1 MAYIPYTISREH
13 KERKMDKFTVEFYEK
28 ENGDIP
34 AEEFLNGL
42 NIRMKTKLVGLI
54 KILQEKGN
62 LLREPYSKPLGDGI
76 FELRCK
82 VGNDISRVLYFFYYN
97 GKIIMTNGFVKKTRK
112 TPRAVIDRAKAYRDD
127 YLERNG
133 KNEKV

>member
-34 AEEFLNGL
+34 VEEFLDGL

-133 KNEKV
+133 KK

>member
-28 ENGDIP
+28 GNGDIP
-34 AEEFLNGL
+34 VEEFLDGL
-42 NIRMKTKLVGLI
+42 NIRMKAKSVGLI

-112 TPRAVIDRAKAYRDD
+112 TPRAVINRAKAYRDD

-133 KNEKV
+133 KK

>member
-1 MAYIPYTISREH
+1 MAYIPYTIRREH

-34 AEEFLNGL
+34 VEEFLDGL
-42 NIRMKTKLVGLI
+42 NIRMKAKSVGLI

-127 YLERNG
+127 YLERYG
-133 KNEKV
+133 KK

>member
-1 MAYIPYTISREH
+1 MAYIPYALSREH

-34 AEEFLNGL
+34 AEEFLDGL

-133 KNEKV
+133 KK

>member
-34 AEEFLNGL
+34 AEEFLDDL

-133 KNEKV
+133 KK

>member
-34 AEEFLNGL
+34 AEEFLDGL

-82 VGNDISRVLYFFYYN
+82 VGNNISRVLYFFYYN

-133 KNEKV
+133 KK

>member
-34 AEEFLNGL
+34 AEEFLDGL

-97 GKIIMTNGFVKKTRK
+97 GKILMTNGFVKKTRK

-133 KNEKV
+133 KK

>member
-1 MAYIPYTISREH
+1 
-13 KERKMDKFTVEFYEK
+13 MDKFTVEFYEK

-34 AEEFLNGL
+34 VEEFLDGL
-42 NIRMKTKLVGLI
+42 NIRMKAKSVGLI

-133 KNEKV
+133 KK

>member
-133 KNEKV
+133 KK

>member
-34 AEEFLNGL
+34 AEEFLDGL

-54 KILQEKGN
+54 KNTSGKGESFK
-62 LLREPYSKPLGDGI
+62 RT
-76 FELRCK
+76 
-82 VGNDISRVLYFFYYN
+82 VQ
-97 GKIIMTNGFVKKTRK
+97 
-112 TPRAVIDRAKAYRDD
+112 
-127 YLERNG
+127 
-133 KNEKV
+133 

>member
-34 AEEFLNGL
+34 AEEFLDGL

-54 KILQEKGN
+54 KILQEKAN

-133 KNEKV
+133 KK

>member
-13 KERKMDKFTVEFYEK
+13 KERKMNKFTVEFYEK

-34 AEEFLNGL
+34 VEEFLDGL
-42 NIRMKTKLVGLI
+42 NIRMKAKSVGLI

-112 TPRAVIDRAKAYRDD
+112 TPRAVINRAKAYRDD

-133 KNEKV
+133 KK

>member
-1 MAYIPYTISREH
+1 MAYIPYTITREH

-34 AEEFLNGL
+34 AEEFLDGL

-133 KNEKV
+133 KK

>member
-28 ENGDIP
+28 ENDDIP

-112 TPRAVIDRAKAYRDD
+112 TPRAVIDRAKAYRND

>member
-34 AEEFLNGL
+34 VEEFLDGL
-42 NIRMKTKLVGLI
+42 NVKMKAKLVGLI
-54 KILQEKGN
+54 EILQEKGN
-62 LLREPYSKPLGDGI
+62 FLREPYSKPLGDGI

-97 GKIIMTNGFVKKTRK
+97 GKIIMTNGLVKKTRK

-127 YLERNG
+127 YLERYG
-133 KNEKV
+133 KK

>member
-34 AEEFLNGL
+34 AEEFLDGL
-42 NIRMKTKLVGLI
+42 NIKMKTKLVGLI

-112 TPRAVIDRAKAYRDD
+112 TPRAVIDRAKAYRND

-133 KNEKV
+133 KK

>member
-13 KERKMDKFTVEFYEK
+13 KERKMDKFTVEFYKK

-34 AEEFLNGL
+34 VEEFLDGL
-42 NIRMKTKLVGLI
+42 NVKMKAKSVGLI

-133 KNEKV
+133 KK

>member
-13 KERKMDKFTVEFYEK
+13 KERKMNKFTVEFYEK

-34 AEEFLNGL
+34 VEEFLDGL
-42 NIRMKTKLVGLI
+42 NIRMKAKSVGLI

-133 KNEKV
+133 KK

>member
-1 MAYIPYTISREH
+1 MAYIPYTISRKH
-13 KERKMDKFTVEFYEK
+13 KERKMDKFTVEFYKK

-34 AEEFLNGL
+34 VEEFLDGL
-42 NIRMKTKLVGLI
+42 NVKMKAKSVGLI

-112 TPRAVIDRAKAYRDD
+112 TPRAVINRAKAYRDD

-133 KNEKV
+133 KK

>member
-1 MAYIPYTISREH
+1 MAYIPYTISRKH

-34 AEEFLNGL
+34 VEEFLDGL
-42 NIRMKTKLVGLI
+42 NIRMKAKSVGLI

-112 TPRAVIDRAKAYRDD
+112 TPRAVINRAKAYRDD

-133 KNEKV
+133 KK

>member
-34 AEEFLNGL
+34 AEEFLDGL

-112 TPRAVIDRAKAYRDD
+112 TPRTVIDRAKAYRDD

-133 KNEKV
+133 KK

>member
-34 AEEFLNGL
+34 AEEFLDGL

-112 TPRAVIDRAKAYRDD
+112 TPRAVINRAKAYRDN

-133 KNEKV
+133 KK

>member
-34 AEEFLNGL
+34 VEEFLDGL
-42 NIRMKTKLVGLI
+42 NIRMKAKSVGLI

-82 VGNDISRVLYFFYYN
+82 VGNNISRVLYFFYYN

-133 KNEKV
+133 KK

>member
-1 MAYIPYTISREH
+1 
-13 KERKMDKFTVEFYEK
+13 MDKFTVEFYKK

-34 AEEFLNGL
+34 VEEFLDGL
-42 NIRMKTKLVGLI
+42 NVKMKAKSVGLI

-82 VGNDISRVLYFFYYN
+82 VGNDISRVLYLFYYN

-112 TPRAVIDRAKAYRDD
+112 TPRAVINRAKAYRDD

-133 KNEKV
+133 KK

>member
-1 MAYIPYTISREH
+1 MSYIPYTISRKH

-34 AEEFLNGL
+34 VEEFLDGL
-42 NIRMKTKLVGLI
+42 NIRMKAKSVGLI

-112 TPRAVIDRAKAYRDD
+112 TPRAVINRAKAYRDD

-133 KNEKV
+133 KK

>member
-34 AEEFLNGL
+34 AEEFLDGL

-54 KILQEKGN
+54 KILQKKGN

-112 TPRAVIDRAKAYRDD
+112 TPRAVINRAKAYRDD

-133 KNEKV
+133 KK

>member
-1 MAYIPYTISREH
+1 MAYIPYTISRKH

-34 AEEFLNGL
+34 VEEFLDGL
-42 NIRMKTKLVGLI
+42 NVKMKAKSVGLI

-112 TPRAVIDRAKAYRDD
+112 TPRAVINRAKAYRDD

-133 KNEKV
+133 KK

>member
-13 KERKMDKFTVEFYEK
+13 KGRKMDKFTVEFYEK

-34 AEEFLNGL
+34 VEEFLDGL
-42 NIRMKTKLVGLI
+42 NVKMKAKLVGLI
-54 KILQEKGN
+54 EILQEKGN

-97 GKIIMTNGFVKKTRK
+97 GKIIMTNGLVKKTRK

-127 YLERNG
+127 YLERYG
-133 KNEKV
+133 KK

>member
-34 AEEFLNGL
+34 VEEFLDGL
-42 NIRMKTKLVGLI
+42 NIRMKAKSVGLI

-133 KNEKV
+133 KK

>member
-34 AEEFLNGL
+34 AEEFLDGL

-62 LLREPYSKPLGDGI
+62 LLRELYSKPLGDGI

-112 TPRAVIDRAKAYRDD
+112 TPRAVINRAKAYRDD

-133 KNEKV
+133 KK

>member
-34 AEEFLNGL
+34 AEEFLDGL

-127 YLERNG
+127 YLERYG
-133 KNEKV
+133 KR

>member
-34 AEEFLNGL
+34 AEEFLDGL

-112 TPRAVIDRAKAYRDD
+112 TPRAVINRAKAYRDD

-133 KNEKV
+133 KK

>member
-34 AEEFLNGL
+34 VEEFLDGL
-42 NIRMKTKLVGLI
+42 NVKMKAKLVGLI
-54 KILQEKGN
+54 EILQEKGN
-62 LLREPYSKPLGDGI
+62 FLREPYSKPLGDGI

-97 GKIIMTNGFVKKTRK
+97 GKIIMTNGLVKKTRK

-127 YLERNG
+127 YLERYG
-133 KNEKV
+133 KKCYL

>member
-34 AEEFLNGL
+34 AEEFLDGL

-127 YLERNG
+127 YMERNG
-133 KNEKV
+133 KK

>member
-34 AEEFLNGL
+34 AEEFLDGL

-82 VGNDISRVLYFFYYN
+82 VGTIFPECYISF
-97 GKIIMTNGFVKKTRK
+97 IIT
-112 TPRAVIDRAKAYRDD
+112 
-127 YLERNG
+127 
-133 KNEKV
+133 EKY

>member
-1 MAYIPYTISREH
+1 
-13 KERKMDKFTVEFYEK
+13 MDKFTVEFYKK

-34 AEEFLNGL
+34 VEEFLDGL
-42 NIRMKTKLVGLI
+42 NVKMKAKSVGLI

-127 YLERNG
+127 YLETNG
-133 KNEKV
+133 KK